1 MIKYIFNVKLSKYWF
16 YYFLLQFLYLLL
28 FIHTCSNNNYNY
40 GLWVG
45 EYEDDYPY
53 ELNLLSPLHT
63 IGIKKV
69 IAIGKNWF
77 CIFQQNYP
85 LLHLRTPKQQKSL
98 SVLIDEI
105 NENEG
110 WMWAPKSR
118 FRACEAYLLPWSSLV
133 LGSCTLKLDLLLH
146 LFDYPHR
153 LSF

>member
-45 EYEDDYPY
+45 EYEDDYPF

-69 IAIGKNWF
+69 IAVGKNWF
-77 CIFQQNYP
+77 CIFQHHYSIWGLPNNKKVY
-85 LLHLRTPKQQKSL
+85 
-98 SVLIDEI
+98 DEI

-110 WMWAPKSR
+110 WRWAPKSR
-118 FRACEAYLLPWSSLV
+118 FRACEAYILPWSSLV
-133 LGSCTLKLDLLLH
+133 LGSCTLKLDILLH
-146 LFDYPHR
+146 LVAYPHR
-153 LSF
+153 PSFF